1 MVAIDDQ
8 LLIKLG
14 QAKEEAGRA
23 WKLVQITVAAAETV
37 SPVGM
42 LHYRLDKNGCELS
55 AAAKVVTCCAPIC
68 WEPIQ
73 HGFERCTSN

>member
-42 LHYRLDKNGCELS
+42 LRYRLDKERLR
-55 AAAKVVTCCAPIC
+55 VVRRR
-68 WEPIQ
+68 E
-73 HGFERCTSN
+73 GRYLLRSNLLGADPARL